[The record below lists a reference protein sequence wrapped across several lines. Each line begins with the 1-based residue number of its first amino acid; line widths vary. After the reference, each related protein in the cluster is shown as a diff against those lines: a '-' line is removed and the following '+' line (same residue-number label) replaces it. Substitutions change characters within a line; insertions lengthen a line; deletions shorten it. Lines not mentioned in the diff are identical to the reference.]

1 MSRSPSVGGS
11 VLNAHLGLVYAFLY
25 VPILVLI
32 LLSFNKSGLPT
43 AWGGVPEVVC
53 GAGAQLGDI
62 VGGAQHLI
70 VALSATFIA
79 CVLGTLL
86 ALGIEMRRKGDD
98 KGKWSTP
105 C

>member
-43 AWGGVPEVVC
+43 AWGGCP
-53 GAGAQLGDI
+53 
-62 VGGAQHLI
+62 
-70 VALSATFIA
+70 
-79 CVLGTLL
+79 
-86 ALGIEMRRKGDD
+86 
-98 KGKWSTP
+98 
-105 C
+105 